1 MNVLPYYIYLDSKIV
16 GTAKQIATFF
26 VDQIFSSTNTT
37 VLIKKYKHKSAKQIA
52 NIFRQQNITYQFV
65 LAEDLDK
72 LENGIIFYPF
82 NAQSNCRAVAN
93 RKLMHIFITH
103 GESNKAAS
111 VKPIIRIYDYVFTSG
126 QVGINRFLAYGI
138 FSEYDVD
145 VGRIIMVGDTFV
157 GKTGL
162 SSKGE
167 KCIFYA
173 PTWEGG
179 IEQENYSSLAFWE
192 NLAERILF
200 KQVKYQVN
208 SVLIRLHPNTGYRLS
223 IYQKHILSLVR
234 ILLKKENNNIIL
246 YEPNLSLSFWK
257 KLELRKI
264 GVRFVNELSQFQAV
278 FAFCDISAMETQL
291 VNENISYELFY
302 PRYQS
307 TTIAI
312 PDLNIYCEVAKIG
325 IQAVWLSLNNA
336 LNYRK
341 HLINVQFEQI
351 KLSNR
356 ITFLMNDILQFKKE

>member
-1 MNVLPYYIYLDSKIV
+1 M
-16 GTAKQIATFF
+16 
-26 VDQIFSSTNTT
+26 
-37 VLIKKYKHKSAKQIA
+37 
-52 NIFRQQNITYQFV
+52 
-65 LAEDLDK
+65 
-72 LENGIIFYPF
+72 
-82 NAQSNCRAVAN
+82 
-93 RKLMHIFITH
+93 
-103 GESNKAAS
+103 
-111 VKPIIRIYDYVFTSG
+111 
-126 QVGINRFLAYGI
+126 
-138 FSEYDVD
+138 
-145 VGRIIMVGDTFV
+145 
-157 GKTGL
+157 
-162 SSKGE
+162 
-167 KCIFYA
+167 
-173 PTWEGG
+173 
-179 IEQENYSSLAFWE
+179 
-192 NLAERILF
+192 
-200 KQVKYQVN
+200 
-208 SVLIRLHPNTGYRLS
+208 
-223 IYQKHILSLVR
+223 
-234 ILLKKENNNIIL
+234 
-246 YEPNLSLSFWK
+246 SLSFWK